1 MPVLRS
7 NAVHA
12 SLAIALSALLINIA
26 APVGGNWPLLAWIA
40 FAPWLVSLSGLRWWS
55 AGISGLLMGLASV
68 IPLHWATFAAAVA
81 SSGWS
86 GWMQQLI
93 TFGFFIS
100 YALPFAVFGAVDVSL
115 QRRWQLSGPSWALLR
130 AGLLASLICGMW
142 APFPYTPVVTI
153 VSFTPILQVAGI
165 GGEPL
170 LLLLLLWPSAALAS
184 VYGESTPGLRRWK
197 AVLPVAACVLI
208 GYAYGRL
215 HIAELDRAELAGAGV
230 RLSALPLQLN
240 LPPQGASAQI
250 LMRDRPGGRQSA
262 LELTRGA
269 LQRSAQCELVVWPET
284 PLTIERSAPACA
296 QGADLAASL
305 GLPTLM
311 QCYRPD
317 GQQAQISAEWLSPDR
332 APAQWHGKS
341 SLVPLYEQP
350 MFGDGMIAAG
360 QPGTVFELDSARRI
374 IPALCYELHSRRHLR
389 RGVFNGGNV
398 VAHMASFAPF
408 DRNPIDIWDQ
418 AMAQLR
424 AIEFGIPILRAANRG
439 PTGWIDAAGRAR
451 SLSARF
457 GSGGECLEIWSPA
470 RPPSLFAYLSPLGAC
485 LPGVL
490 VLAFGWLSMRKRR
503 KAEPWLTS
511 AAERRLVRWLVIR
524 TIRIKQ

>member
-1 MPVLRS
+1 MPVLESTAIRGG
-7 NAVHA
+7 
-12 SLAIALSALLINIA
+12 LAITLSALLINIA
-26 APVGGNWPLLAWIA
+26 APVGGNLPLLAWIA
-40 FAPWLVSLSGLRWWS
+40 FAPWMASLSGLRWWS
-55 AGISGLLMGLASV
+55 AAFSGLAMGLAYV

-93 TFGFFIS
+93 TLGFFIS
-100 YALPFAVFGAVDVSL
+100 YAAPFAVFAAVDATL
-115 QRRWQLSGPSWALLR
+115 QRRWPLPNQTWALIR

-153 VSFTPILQVAGI
+153 VGFSSIFQLASI

-170 LLLLLLWPSAALAS
+170 LLMLLLWPSAVLA
-184 VYGESTPGLRRWK
+184 GIFRDSTSGWRRWQ
-197 AVLPVAACVLI
+197 ALLPVTASLLAGTI
-208 GYAYGRL
+208 YGQL
-215 HIAELDRAELAGAGV
+215 HIAELDRAEAAGSGV

-250 LMRDRPGGRQSA
+250 LMRDRPGGKQSA

-269 LQRSAQCELVVWPET
+269 LQRSKQCELVVWPET
-284 PLTIERSAPACA
+284 PLTLDRNAPACA
-296 QGADLAASL
+296 QGARVAASL
-305 GLPTLM
+305 GLPMLM

-317 GQQAQISAEWLSPDR
+317 GDQVQITAEWLAPDGA
-332 APAQWHGKS
+332 APQWHGKS

-350 MFGDGMIAAG
+350 IFSKGRVAPGE
-360 QPGTVFELDSARRI
+360 PGTVFDLDSERRI
-374 IPALCYELHSRRHLR
+374 IPTLCYELHSRRHMR
-389 RGVFNGGNV
+389 QGVFNGGNV

-424 AIEFGIPILRAANRG
+424 AVEFQIPILRAANRG

-457 GSGGECLEIWSPA
+457 SSGGECQDIWSPA
-470 RPPSLFAYLSPLGAC
+470 SSPSIFAYLSPIGAW
-485 LPGVL
+485 LPGAL
-490 VLAFGWLSMRKRR
+490 VLALGWLSVRR
-503 KAEPWLTS
+503 GKT
-511 AAERRLVRWLVIR
+511 R
-524 TIRIKQ
+524 T